1 MHKPTAMGLSA
12 LAFAAALVL
21 SAMFTGDTLAQTFP
35 TRPIRFVVPQ
45 TPGGASDALA
55 RITGQKL
62 GDQWNQQFVIDN
74 RGGAGGNI
82 GTDIVAKSAPDGYA
96 WLLAYVGTHAI
107 NAALYR
113 KLPFNPDRD
122 FATAATLATLPFVVI
137 VNNNLP
143 AKNLAELIALAKAK
157 PGGLSYGSAGSGSV
171 NHLLGVM
178 LNSLGGVNIVHVP
191 YRGAAAALT
200 DTMSGQVQ
208 MYYASMPSVVQHVRA
223 GAVRAIAVTSARRSD
238 ALKDVP
244 TIAESGFPGFDVN
257 PWFGILVP
265 AGTPG
270 PVISRINTDVNLMLT
285 QKDVIDRFTNLG
297 AVPFATNPGQFAS
310 IAHDDIVKWAK
321 VVKESGAT
329 VD

>member
-1 MHKPTAMGLSA
+1 MFILTPLRCAV
-12 LAFAAALVL
+12 FAVAAVV
-21 SAMFTGDTLAQTFP
+21 TGAALAQTYP
-35 TRPIRFVVPQ
+35 SRPIRFVVPQ

-55 RITGQKL
+55 RVTGLKL
-62 GDQWNQQFVIDN
+62 GDRWAQQFVIDN

-82 GTDIVAKSAPDGYA
+82 GTDTVAKSAPDGYT

-107 NAALYR
+107 NAALYK
-113 KLPFNPDRD
+113 KLPFDPDRD
-122 FATAATLATLPFVVI
+122 FAPVATLATLPFVVI

-143 AKNLAELIALAKAK
+143 VKNVQELIALAKTK

-223 GAVRAIAVTSARRSD
+223 GAVRAIAVTSAARSD

-265 AGTPG
+265 AGTPAA
-270 PVISRINTDVNLMLT
+270 VIGKINGDVNQTLA

-297 AVPFATNPGQFAS
+297 AVPFSTTPAQFS
-310 IAHDDIVKWAK
+310 RIAHDDIVKWAK
-321 VVKESGAT
+321 VVRESGAT

>member
-1 MHKPTAMGLSA
+1 MACSTFRRFAMLA
-12 LAFAAALVL
+12 LALWAPADA
-21 SAMFTGDTLAQTFP
+21 GAQSYP
-35 TRPIRFVVPQ
+35 ARPVRFVVPQ

-62 GDQWNQQFVIDN
+62 GDQWGQQIVIDN

-82 GTDIVAKSAPDGYA
+82 GTDTVAKSAPDGYT

-113 KLPFNPDRD
+113 KLPFNPDKD
-122 FATAATLATLPFVVI
+122 FTPAATLATLPFVVI

-143 AKNLAELIALAKAK
+143 VKNVTELIALAKAK

-223 GAVRAIAVTSARRSD
+223 GAVRALAVTSARRSD
-238 ALKDVP
+238 ALRDVP
-244 TIAESGFPGFDVN
+244 TVAESGFAGFDVN
-257 PWFGILVP
+257 PWFGILLP
-265 AGTPG
+265 AGMPFAI
-270 PVISRINTDVNLMLT
+270 VKKINADVNRMLA

-297 AVPFATNPGQFAS
+297 AVPFATTPEQFAR

>member
-1 MHKPTAMGLSA
+1 MFNPTPLRCAVFAVAAVVTGAA
-12 LAFAAALVL
+12 LAQAYP
-21 SAMFTGDTLAQTFP
+21 S
-35 TRPIRFVVPQ
+35 RPVRFVVPQ

-55 RITGQKL
+55 RVTGQKL
-62 GDQWNQQFVIDN
+62 GDRWAQQFVIDN

-82 GTDIVAKSAPDGYA
+82 GTDTVAKSAPDGYT

-107 NAALYR
+107 NAALYK
-113 KLPFNPDRD
+113 KLPFDPDRD
-122 FATAATLATLPFVVI
+122 FAPVATLATLPFVVI

-143 AKNLAELIALAKAK
+143 VKNVQELIALAKTK
-157 PGGLSYGSAGSGSV
+157 PGGLAYGSAGSGSV

-223 GAVRAIAVTSARRSD
+223 GAVRAIAVTSAARSD

-244 TIAESGFPGFDVN
+244 TVAESGFPGFDVN

-265 AGTPG
+265 AGTPAA
-270 PVISRINTDVNLMLT
+270 VIGKINGDVNQTLA

-297 AVPFATNPGQFAS
+297 AVPFSTTPAQFS
-310 IAHDDIVKWAK
+310 RIAHDDIVKWAK
-321 VVKESGAT
+321 VVRESGAT

>member
-1 MHKPTAMGLSA
+1 MFIPTPLRCAVFAVAAVVTGAA
-12 LAFAAALVL
+12 LAQAYP
-21 SAMFTGDTLAQTFP
+21 S
-35 TRPIRFVVPQ
+35 RPIRFVVPQ

-55 RITGQKL
+55 RVTGLKL
-62 GDQWNQQFVIDN
+62 GDRWAQQFVIDN

-82 GTDIVAKSAPDGYA
+82 GTDTVAKSAPDGYT

-107 NAALYR
+107 NAALYK
-113 KLPFNPDRD
+113 KLPFDPDRD
-122 FATAATLATLPFVVI
+122 FAPVATLATLPFVVI

-143 AKNLAELIALAKAK
+143 VKNVQELIALAKTK

-223 GAVRAIAVTSARRSD
+223 GAVRAIAVTSAARSD

-265 AGTPG
+265 AGTPAA
-270 PVISRINTDVNLMLT
+270 VIGKINGDVNQMLA

-297 AVPFATNPGQFAS
+297 AVPFSTTPAQFS
-310 IAHDDIVKWAK
+310 RIAHDDIVKWAK
-321 VVKESGAT
+321 VVRESGAT

>member
-1 MHKPTAMGLSA
+1 MFTTQRCAA
-12 LAFAAALVL
+12 LAFAALGCDA
-21 SAMFTGDTLAQTFP
+21 AGADAYP
-35 TRPIRFVVPQ
+35 ARPIRFVVPQ

-55 RITGQKL
+55 RVTGQKL
-62 GDQWNQQFVIDN
+62 GDQWSQQFVIDN

-82 GTDIVAKSAPDGYA
+82 GTDTVAKSAPDGYT

-107 NAALYR
+107 NAALYK
-113 KLPFNPDRD
+113 KLPFDPDRD
-122 FATAATLATLPFVVI
+122 FAPAATLATLPFVVI

-143 AKNLAELIALAKAK
+143 VRNVQELIALAKSK

-223 GAVRAIAVTSARRSD
+223 GAVRALAVTSAARSE

-244 TIAESGFPGFDVN
+244 TVAESGFPGFDVN
-257 PWFGILVP
+257 PWFGILAP
-265 AGTPG
+265 AGTPAA
-270 PVISRINTDVNLMLT
+270 VINKINADVNRMLA

-297 AVPFATNPGQFAS
+297 AVPFATTPAQFAG
-310 IAHDDIVKWAK
+310 IAHADIVKWAK

>member
-1 MHKPTAMGLSA
+1 MFNPTPLRCAVFAVAAVVTDAA
-12 LAFAAALVL
+12 LAQAYP
-21 SAMFTGDTLAQTFP
+21 S
-35 TRPIRFVVPQ
+35 RPVRFVVPQ

-55 RITGQKL
+55 RVTGQKL
-62 GDQWNQQFVIDN
+62 GDRWNQQFVIDN

-82 GTDIVAKSAPDGYA
+82 GTDTVAKSAPDGYT

-107 NAALYR
+107 NAALYK
-113 KLPFNPDRD
+113 KLPFDPDRD
-122 FATAATLATLPFVVI
+122 FAPVATLATLPFVVI

-143 AKNLAELIALAKAK
+143 VKNVQELIALAKTK

-223 GAVRAIAVTSARRSD
+223 GAVRAIAVTSAARSD

-265 AGTPG
+265 AGTPAA
-270 PVISRINTDVNLMLT
+270 VIGKINGDVNQTLA

-297 AVPFATNPGQFAS
+297 AVPFSTTPAQFS
-310 IAHDDIVKWAK
+310 RIAHDDIVKWAK
-321 VVKESGAT
+321 VVRESGAT

>member
-1 MHKPTAMGLSA
+1 MLKSTSVPIALIA
-12 LAFAAALVL
+12 LAALAAGEAAAQ
-21 SAMFTGDTLAQTFP
+21 AFP
-35 TRPIRFVVPQ
+35 ARPIRFVVPQ
-45 TPGGASDALA
+45 TPGGASDALS
-55 RITGQKL
+55 RLTGQKL
-62 GDQWNQQFVIDN
+62 GDQWNQQIVIDN

-82 GTDIVAKSAPDGYA
+82 GTDIVAKSAPDGYT

-107 NAALYR
+107 NAALY
-113 KLPFNPDRD
+113 KQLPFNPDRD
-122 FATAATLATLPFVVI
+122 FAPMATLATLPFVVI

-143 AKNLAELIALAKAK
+143 AKNIPELMALAKAK

-178 LNSLGGVNIVHVP
+178 LNSLGGVNVVHVP

-244 TIAESGFPGFDVN
+244 TVAESGFPGFDVN
-257 PWFGILVP
+257 PWFGILAP
-265 AGTPG
+265 TGTPAAI
-270 PVISRINTDVNLMLT
+270 VKKINADVNQMLA

-297 AVPFATNPGQFAS
+297 AVPFATAPEQFAK
-310 IAHDDIVKWAK
+310 IARDDIVKWAK
-321 VVKESGAT
+321 VVKASGAT

>member
-1 MHKPTAMGLSA
+1 MFILTPLRCAVFAVAEVVTGAA
-12 LAFAAALVL
+12 LAQAYP
-21 SAMFTGDTLAQTFP
+21 S
-35 TRPIRFVVPQ
+35 RPIRFVVPQ

-55 RITGQKL
+55 RVTGLKL
-62 GDQWNQQFVIDN
+62 GDRWAQQFVIDN

-82 GTDIVAKSAPDGYA
+82 GTDTVAKSAPDGYT

-107 NAALYR
+107 NAALYK
-113 KLPFNPDRD
+113 KLPFDPDRD
-122 FATAATLATLPFVVI
+122 FAPVATLATLPFVVI

-143 AKNLAELIALAKAK
+143 VKNVQELIALAKTK

-223 GAVRAIAVTSARRSD
+223 GAVRAIAVTSAARSD

-265 AGTPG
+265 AGTPAA
-270 PVISRINTDVNLMLT
+270 VIGKINGDVNQMLA

-297 AVPFATNPGQFAS
+297 AVPFSTTPAQFS
-310 IAHDDIVKWAK
+310 RIAHDDIVKWAK
-321 VVKESGAT
+321 VVRESGAT

>member
-1 MHKPTAMGLSA
+1 MFNPTPLRCAVFAVAAVVTGTA
-12 LAFAAALVL
+12 LAQAYP
-21 SAMFTGDTLAQTFP
+21 S
-35 TRPIRFVVPQ
+35 RPVRFVVPQ

-55 RITGQKL
+55 RVTGQKL
-62 GDQWNQQFVIDN
+62 GDRWAQQFVIDN

-82 GTDIVAKSAPDGYA
+82 GTDTVAKSAPDGYT

-107 NAALYR
+107 NAALYK
-113 KLPFNPDRD
+113 KLPFDPDRD
-122 FATAATLATLPFVVI
+122 FAPVATLATLPFVVI

-143 AKNLAELIALAKAK
+143 VKNVQELIALAKTK

-223 GAVRAIAVTSARRSD
+223 GAVRAIAVTSAARSD

-265 AGTPG
+265 AGTPAA
-270 PVISRINTDVNLMLT
+270 VIGKINSDVKQMLA
-285 QKDVIDRFTNLG
+285 QKDVTDRFTNLG
-297 AVPFATNPGQFAS
+297 AVPFATTPAQFS
-310 IAHDDIVKWAK
+310 RIAHDDIVKWAK
-321 VVKESGAT
+321 VVRESGAT

>member
-1 MHKPTAMGLSA
+1 MFILTPLRCAVFAVAAVVTGAA
-12 LAFAAALVL
+12 LAQAYP
-21 SAMFTGDTLAQTFP
+21 S
-35 TRPIRFVVPQ
+35 RPIRFVVPQ

-55 RITGQKL
+55 RVTGLKL
-62 GDQWNQQFVIDN
+62 GDRWAQQFVIDN

-82 GTDIVAKSAPDGYA
+82 GTDTVAKSAPDGYT

-107 NAALYR
+107 NAALYK
-113 KLPFNPDRD
+113 KLPFDPDRD
-122 FATAATLATLPFVVI
+122 FAPVATLATLPFVVI

-143 AKNLAELIALAKAK
+143 VKNVQELIALAKTR

-208 MYYASMPSVVQHVRA
+208 MYYASMPSVVHHVRA
-223 GAVRAIAVTSARRSD
+223 GAVRAIAVTSAARSD

-244 TIAESGFPGFDVN
+244 TVAESGFPGFDVN

-265 AGTPG
+265 AGTPAA
-270 PVISRINTDVNLMLT
+270 VIGKINGDVNQMLA

-297 AVPFATNPGQFAS
+297 AVPFSTTPAQFS
-310 IAHDDIVKWAK
+310 RIAHDDIVKWAK
-321 VVKESGAT
+321 VVRESGAT

>member
-1 MHKPTAMGLSA
+1 MFSSTTLQGTV
-12 LAFAAALVL
+12 LAFAVIAAAEV
-21 SAMFTGDTLAQTFP
+21 SAQVYP
-35 TRPIRFVVPQ
+35 SRPIRFVVPQ

-55 RITGQKL
+55 RVTGQKL
-62 GDQWNQQFVIDN
+62 GERWNQQFVIDN

-82 GTDIVAKSAPDGYA
+82 GTDTVAKSAPDGYT

-107 NAALYR
+107 NAALYK
-113 KLPFNPDRD
+113 KLPFDPDRD
-122 FATAATLATLPFVVI
+122 FAPVATLATLPFVVV

-143 AKNLAELIALAKAK
+143 VKNVPELMALAKTK

-178 LNSLGGVNIVHVP
+178 LNARGGVNIVHVP

-200 DTMSGQVQ
+200 DTMSGQVH

-223 GAVRAIAVTSARRSD
+223 GAVRAIAVTSATRSD

-257 PWFGILVP
+257 PWFGILAP
-265 AGTPG
+265 AGTPAA
-270 PVISRINTDVNLMLT
+270 VIVRINADVNQMLA
-285 QKDVIDRFTNLG
+285 QKDVIERFANLG
-297 AVPFATNPGQFAS
+297 AVPFATTPAQFS
-310 IAHDDIVKWAK
+310 GIAHDDIVKWAK

>member
-1 MHKPTAMGLSA
+1 MKMTFVRIAASSLAACCLVPTH
-12 LAFAAALVL
+12 
-21 SAMFTGDTLAQTFP
+21 AQTFFE
-35 TRPIRFVVPQ
+35 RPIRFIVPQ
-45 TPGGASDALA
+45 TPGGASDTLA
-55 RITGQKL
+55 RITAQKL
-62 GDQWNQQFVIDN
+62 GDQWGQQIVSDN

-82 GTDIVAKSAPDGYA
+82 GTDIAAKSPPDGYT

-107 NAALYR
+107 NAALYK
-113 KLPFNPDRD
+113 KLPFNPDKD
-122 FATAATLATLPFVVI
+122 FAPAATLATLPFLVI

-143 AKNLAELIALAKAK
+143 VKNVQDLIALAKAK

-171 NHLLGVM
+171 NHLIGVM

-200 DTMSGQVQ
+200 DTISGQVQ
-208 MYYASMPSVVQHVRA
+208 LYYASMPSVVQQVRA

-244 TIAESGFPGFDVN
+244 TIAESGYPGFDVN
-257 PWFGILVP
+257 PWFGILLT
-265 AGTPG
+265 AGSPSA
-270 PVISRINTDVNLMLT
+270 VIKKINSDVNQMLA
-285 QKDVIDRFTNLG
+285 QKDVIERFTGLG
-297 AVPFATNPGQFAS
+297 AVPFASTPEQFTK
-310 IAHDDIVKWAK
+310 IAHEDMVKWAK

>member
-1 MHKPTAMGLSA
+1 M
-12 LAFAAALVL
+12 
-21 SAMFTGDTLAQTFP
+21 
-35 TRPIRFVVPQ
+35 
-45 TPGGASDALA
+45 
-55 RITGQKL
+55 
-62 GDQWNQQFVIDN
+62 
-74 RGGAGGNI
+74 
-82 GTDIVAKSAPDGYA
+82 
-96 WLLAYVGTHAI
+96 
-107 NAALYR
+107 
-113 KLPFNPDRD
+113 
-122 FATAATLATLPFVVI
+122 VI

-143 AKNLAELIALAKAK
+143 VRNVQELIALAKAK

-223 GAVRAIAVTSARRSD
+223 GAVRALAVTSAARSE

-244 TIAESGFPGFDVN
+244 TVAESGFPGFDVN

-265 AGTPG
+265 AGTPA
-270 PVISRINTDVNLMLT
+270 PVINKINADVNRMLA
-285 QKDVIDRFTNLG
+285 QKDVIDRFTNL
-297 AVPFATNPGQFAS
+297 ATPPAQFAR
-310 IAHDDIVKWAK
+310 IAHADIVKWAK
-321 VVKESGAT
+321 VVRESGAT

>member
-1 MHKPTAMGLSA
+1 MLGLIFMRIA
-12 LAFAAALVL
+12 LISLMAGLTVSVAAQ
-21 SAMFTGDTLAQTFP
+21 SFP
-35 TRPIRFVVPQ
+35 ARPIRFVVPQ

-82 GTDIVAKSAPDGYA
+82 GTDTVAKSAPDGYT

-107 NAALYR
+107 NAALY
-113 KLPFNPDRD
+113 KNLPYNPDRD
-122 FATAATLATLPFVVI
+122 FTPVATLATLPFVVI

-143 AKNLAELIALAKAK
+143 VKSVQDLIALAKAK
-157 PGGLSYGSAGSGSV
+157 PGGLSFGSAGSGSV
-171 NHLLGVM
+171 NHLIGVM

-208 MYYASMPSVVQHVRA
+208 LYYASMPSVVQHIRA
-223 GAVRAIAVTSARRSD
+223 GAVRALAVTSAKRSD

-244 TIAESGFPGFDVN
+244 TVAESGFPGFDVN
-257 PWFGILVP
+257 PWFGILTP
-265 AGTPG
+265 AGTPAA
-270 PVISRINTDVNLMLT
+270 VVRKINADVNEMLA

-297 AVPFATNPGQFAS
+297 AVPFATSPAQFS
-310 IAHDDIVKWAK
+310 KIAHDDIVKWAK

>member
-1 MHKPTAMGLSA
+1 MFSSTTLQGPV
-12 LAFAAALVL
+12 LAFAVIAAAGV
-21 SAMFTGDTLAQTFP
+21 SAQAYP
-35 TRPIRFVVPQ
+35 SRPIRLVVPQ

-55 RITGQKL
+55 RVTGQKL
-62 GDQWNQQFVIDN
+62 GERWNQQFVIDN

-82 GTDIVAKSAPDGYA
+82 GTDTVAKSAPDGYT

-107 NAALYR
+107 NAALYK
-113 KLPFNPDRD
+113 KLPFDPDRD
-122 FATAATLATLPFVVI
+122 FAPVATLATLPFVVI

-143 AKNLAELIALAKAK
+143 VKSVPELIALAKTK

-178 LNSLGGVNIVHVP
+178 LNARGGVNIVHVP

-223 GAVRAIAVTSARRSD
+223 GAVRAIAVTSATRSD

-257 PWFGILVP
+257 PWFGILAP
-265 AGTPG
+265 AGTPA
-270 PVISRINTDVNLMLT
+270 PVIARINADVNQMLA
-285 QKDVIDRFTNLG
+285 QKDVIERFTNLG
-297 AVPFATNPGQFAS
+297 AVPLATTPAQFS
-310 IAHDDIVKWAK
+310 RIAHDDIVKWAK

>member
-1 MHKPTAMGLSA
+1 MFNPTPLRGAVFAIAAFVSGAA
-12 LAFAAALVL
+12 LAQAYPA
-21 SAMFTGDTLAQTFP
+21 
-35 TRPIRFVVPQ
+35 RPIRFVVPQ

-55 RITGQKL
+55 RVTGQKL
-62 GDQWNQQFVIDN
+62 GDRWAQQFVIDN

-82 GTDIVAKSAPDGYA
+82 GTDTVAKSAPDGYT

-107 NAALYR
+107 NAALYK
-113 KLPFNPDRD
+113 KLPFDPDRD
-122 FATAATLATLPFVVI
+122 FAPVATLATLPFVVI

-143 AKNLAELIALAKAK
+143 VKNVQELIALAKTK

-223 GAVRAIAVTSARRSD
+223 GTVRAIAVTSATRSD

-265 AGTPG
+265 AGTPAA
-270 PVISRINTDVNLMLT
+270 VIGKINGDVNQMLA

-297 AVPFATNPGQFAS
+297 AVPFATTPAQFS
-310 IAHDDIVKWAK
+310 RIAHDDIVKWAK
-321 VVKESGAT
+321 VVRESGAT

>member
-1 MHKPTAMGLSA
+1 MFILTPLRCAV
-12 LAFAAALVL
+12 FAVAAVV
-21 SAMFTGDTLAQTFP
+21 TGAALAQTYP
-35 TRPIRFVVPQ
+35 SRPIRFVVPQ

-55 RITGQKL
+55 RVTGLKL
-62 GDQWNQQFVIDN
+62 GDRWAQQFVIDN

-82 GTDIVAKSAPDGYA
+82 GTDTVAKSAPDGYT

-107 NAALYR
+107 NAALYK
-113 KLPFNPDRD
+113 KLPFDPDRD
-122 FATAATLATLPFVVI
+122 FAPVATLATLPFVVI

-143 AKNLAELIALAKAK
+143 VKNVQELIALAKTK
-157 PGGLSYGSAGSGSV
+157 PEGLSYGSAGSGSV

-223 GAVRAIAVTSARRSD
+223 GAVRAIAVTSAARSD

-244 TIAESGFPGFDVN
+244 TVAESGFPGFDVN

-265 AGTPG
+265 AGTPAA
-270 PVISRINTDVNLMLT
+270 VIGKINGDVNQTLA

-297 AVPFATNPGQFAS
+297 AVPFSTTPAQFS
-310 IAHDDIVKWAK
+310 RIAHDDIVKWAK
-321 VVKESGAT
+321 VVRESGAT

>member
-1 MHKPTAMGLSA
+1 MFNPTPLRGAV
-12 LAFAAALVL
+12 FAIAALV
-21 SAMFTGDTLAQTFP
+21 SGAALAQAYP
-35 TRPIRFVVPQ
+35 ARPIRFVVPQ

-55 RITGQKL
+55 RVTGQKL
-62 GDQWNQQFVIDN
+62 GDRWNQQFVIDN

-82 GTDIVAKSAPDGYA
+82 GTDTVAKSAPDGYT

-107 NAALYR
+107 NAALYK
-113 KLPFNPDRD
+113 KLPFDPDRD
-122 FATAATLATLPFVVI
+122 FAPVATLATLPFVVI

-143 AKNLAELIALAKAK
+143 VKNVQELIALAKSK

-223 GAVRAIAVTSARRSD
+223 GAVRAIAVTRAARWV
-238 ALKDVP
+238 ALWDGP
-244 TIAESGFPGFDVN
+244 TMAEGVFPVLEVN
-257 PWFGILVP
+257 RWFGILVP
-265 AGTPG
+265 AGTPAA
-270 PVISRINTDVNLMLT
+270 VIGKINGDVNQMLA

-297 AVPFATNPGQFAS
+297 AVPFATTPAQFS
-310 IAHDDIVKWAK
+310 RIAHDDIVKWAK
-321 VVKESGAT
+321 VVRESGAT

>member
-1 MHKPTAMGLSA
+1 MFNPTLLRCAVFAVAAVVTGAA
-12 LAFAAALVL
+12 LAQAYP
-21 SAMFTGDTLAQTFP
+21 S
-35 TRPIRFVVPQ
+35 RPIRFVVPQ

-55 RITGQKL
+55 RVTGLKL
-62 GDQWNQQFVIDN
+62 GDRWNQQFVIDN

-82 GTDIVAKSAPDGYA
+82 GTDTVAKSAPDGYT

-107 NAALYR
+107 NAALYK
-113 KLPFNPDRD
+113 KLPFDPDRD
-122 FATAATLATLPFVVI
+122 FAPVATLATLPFVVI

-143 AKNLAELIALAKAK
+143 VKNVQELIALAKAK

-223 GAVRAIAVTSARRSD
+223 GAVRAIAVTSAARSD

-244 TIAESGFPGFDVN
+244 TVAESGFPGFDVN

-265 AGTPG
+265 AGTPAA
-270 PVISRINTDVNLMLT
+270 VIGKINGDVNQTLA

-297 AVPFATNPGQFAS
+297 AVPFSTTPAQFS
-310 IAHDDIVKWAK
+310 RIAHDDIVKWAK
-321 VVKESGAT
+321 VVRESGAT

>member
-1 MHKPTAMGLSA
+1 MFILTPLRCAV
-12 LAFAAALVL
+12 FAVAAVV
-21 SAMFTGDTLAQTFP
+21 TGAALAQTYP
-35 TRPIRFVVPQ
+35 SRPIRFVVPQ

-55 RITGQKL
+55 RVTGLKL
-62 GDQWNQQFVIDN
+62 GDRWAQQFVIDN

-82 GTDIVAKSAPDGYA
+82 GTDTVAKSAPDGYT

-107 NAALYR
+107 NAALYK
-113 KLPFNPDRD
+113 KLPFDPDRD
-122 FATAATLATLPFVVI
+122 FAPVATLATLPFVVI

-143 AKNLAELIALAKAK
+143 VKNVQELIALAKTK

-223 GAVRAIAVTSARRSD
+223 GAVRAIAVTSAARSD

-244 TIAESGFPGFDVN
+244 TVAESGFPGFDVN

-265 AGTPG
+265 AGTPAA
-270 PVISRINTDVNLMLT
+270 VIGKINGDVNQTLA

-297 AVPFATNPGQFAS
+297 AVPFSTTPAQFS
-310 IAHDDIVKWAK
+310 RIAHDDIVKWAK
-321 VVKESGAT
+321 VVRESGAT

>member
-1 MHKPTAMGLSA
+1 MFKLTSTRRVWLALMA
-12 LAFAAALVL
+12 LAIGDAAAQ
-21 SAMFTGDTLAQTFP
+21 AYPA
-35 TRPIRFVVPQ
+35 RPLRFIVPQ

-62 GDQWNQQFVIDN
+62 GDQWGQQIVIDN

-82 GTDIVAKSAPDGYA
+82 GTDTVAKSAPDGYT

-107 NAALYR
+107 NAALYK
-113 KLPFNPDRD
+113 KLPFNPDKD
-122 FATAATLATLPFVVI
+122 FAPMATLATLPFVVI

-143 AKNLAELIALAKAK
+143 VKNVAELIALAKTK

-223 GAVRAIAVTSARRSD
+223 GSVRAIAVTSAKRSD

-244 TIAESGFPGFDVN
+244 TVAESGFSGFDVN
-257 PWFGILVP
+257 PWFGILAP
-265 AGTPG
+265 AGTPAAT
-270 PVISRINTDVNLMLT
+270 VKKINTDVNQMLA
-285 QKDVIDRFTNLG
+285 QKDVIDRFANLG
-297 AVPFATNPGQFAS
+297 AVPFATTPEQFS
-310 IAHDDIVKWAK
+310 KIARDDIVKWAK

>member
-1 MHKPTAMGLSA
+1 MFNPTPLRCAVFAVAAVVTGAA
-12 LAFAAALVL
+12 LAQAYP
-21 SAMFTGDTLAQTFP
+21 S
-35 TRPIRFVVPQ
+35 RPIRFVVPQ

-55 RITGQKL
+55 RVTGLKL
-62 GDQWNQQFVIDN
+62 GDRWNQQFVIDN

-82 GTDIVAKSAPDGYA
+82 GTDTVAKSAPDGYT

-107 NAALYR
+107 NAALYK
-113 KLPFNPDRD
+113 KLPFDPDRD
-122 FATAATLATLPFVVI
+122 FAPVATLATLPFVVI

-143 AKNLAELIALAKAK
+143 VKNVQELIALAKTK

-223 GAVRAIAVTSARRSD
+223 GAVRAIAVTSAARSD

-244 TIAESGFPGFDVN
+244 TVAESGFPGFDVN

-265 AGTPG
+265 AGTPAA
-270 PVISRINTDVNLMLT
+270 VIGKINGDVNQTLA

-297 AVPFATNPGQFAS
+297 AVPFSTTPAQFS
-310 IAHDDIVKWAK
+310 RIAHDDIVKWAK
-321 VVKESGAT
+321 VVRESGAT

>member
-1 MHKPTAMGLSA
+1 MFIPTPLRCAVFAVAAVVTGAA
-12 LAFAAALVL
+12 LAQAYP
-21 SAMFTGDTLAQTFP
+21 S
-35 TRPIRFVVPQ
+35 RPVRFVVPQ

-55 RITGQKL
+55 RVTGQKL
-62 GDQWNQQFVIDN
+62 GDRWAQQFVIDN

-82 GTDIVAKSAPDGYA
+82 GTDTVAKSAPDGHT

-107 NAALYR
+107 NAALYK
-113 KLPFNPDRD
+113 KLPFDPDRD
-122 FATAATLATLPFVVI
+122 FAPVATLATLPFVVI

-143 AKNLAELIALAKAK
+143 VKNVQELIALAKTK

-200 DTMSGQVQ
+200 DTLSGQVQ

-223 GAVRAIAVTSARRSD
+223 GAVRAIAVTSAARSD

-265 AGTPG
+265 AGTPAA
-270 PVISRINTDVNLMLT
+270 VIGKINGDVNQMLA

-297 AVPFATNPGQFAS
+297 AVPFATTPAQFS
-310 IAHDDIVKWAK
+310 RIAHDDIVKWAK
-321 VVKESGAT
+321 VVRESGAT

>member
-1 MHKPTAMGLSA
+1 MFILTPLRCAVFAVAAVVTGAA
-12 LAFAAALVL
+12 LAQAYP
-21 SAMFTGDTLAQTFP
+21 S
-35 TRPIRFVVPQ
+35 RPIRFVVPQ

-55 RITGQKL
+55 RVTGLKL
-62 GDQWNQQFVIDN
+62 GDRWAQQFVIDN

-82 GTDIVAKSAPDGYA
+82 GTDTVAKSAPDGYT

-107 NAALYR
+107 NAALYK
-113 KLPFNPDRD
+113 KLPFDPDRD
-122 FATAATLATLPFVVI
+122 FAPVATLATLPFVVI

-143 AKNLAELIALAKAK
+143 VKNVQELIALAKTK

-223 GAVRAIAVTSARRSD
+223 GAVRAIAVTSAARSD

-244 TIAESGFPGFDVN
+244 TVAESGFPGFDVN

-265 AGTPG
+265 AGTPAA
-270 PVISRINTDVNLMLT
+270 VIGKINGDVNQTLA

-297 AVPFATNPGQFAS
+297 AVPFSTTPAQFS
-310 IAHDDIVKWAK
+310 RIAHDDIVKWAK
-321 VVKESGAT
+321 VVRESGAT